1 VKYRHK
7 TKEGN
12 LSPEKKEEFELDKEL
27 YYDGPGAWKDI
38 CRNMIAYKTGLNKS
52 DIMDD
57 SLLRFECKGKINSN
71 SSSTSSNNSN
81 NSNNASWENN
91 TTRETNNESSN
102 SENNQPR
109 VSYSKCSFCG
119 DKYVIGDGS
128 YAYLKK
134 DAKVYKHNFCSNSC
148 FSDKL
153 ASGDY
158 IQVDENGLTSSER
171 SDNFFKKIR
180 QENETKRIEK
190 EKERKETRLAI
201 KIGIPVLVLAI
212 VYFIYSNNEM
222 TKQKSEAVRINL
234 ELEQIED
241 SVKLY
246 INSGNYDRALILTNQ
261 LVHPL
266 NELYEGKGSVWEGEY
281 YNLYWDK
288 KREEFKNIII
298 DRGTM
303 ETEANKNSSKSKS
316 SSDKAKSKK
325 NKSKNNSSKKNPK
338 PKKNKSKTEKN
349 SEVRIEIVPDSDE
362 DLDDI
367 YR

>member
-1 VKYRHK
+1 MHF
-7 TKEGN
+7 T
-12 LSPEKKEEFELDKEL
+12 
-27 YYDGPGAWKDI
+27 
-38 CRNMIAYKTGLNKS
+38 
-52 DIMDD
+52 
-57 SLLRFECKGKINSN
+57 CKGKISTNSN
-71 SSSTSSNNSN
+71 STSPNNSN

-153 ASGDY
+153 SSGDY
-158 IQVDENGLTSSER
+158 IHVDENGLTSSER
-171 SDNFFKKIR
+171 YDIFWEKVRKDD
-180 QENETKRIEK
+180 ETKRIAK

-266 NELYEGKGSVWEGEY
+266 NEFYEGKGSVWEGEY

-325 NKSKNNSSKKNPK
+325 NKGKGKNNSSKKNTK
-338 PKKNKSKTEKN
+338 YKKY
-349 SEVRIEIVPDSDE
+349 I
-362 DLDDI
+362 
-367 YR
+367 

>member
-1 VKYRHK
+1 MYKHKVYYRHK
-7 TKEGN
+7 TPEGN
-12 LSPEKKEEFELDKEL
+12 LSGVKDLEFDLDKEM
-27 YYDGPGAWKDI
+27 YYDGPGAWRDI
-38 CRNMIAYKTGLNKS
+38 CRNMISNKTGLNKS
-52 DIMDD
+52 DVLNDD
-57 SLLRFECKGKINSN
+57 NLRFTCKGKISTNSN
-71 SSSTSSNNSN
+71 SPSSNNSN
-81 NSNNASWENN
+81 NSNESLRENN
-91 TTRETNNESSN
+91 TSRETNNESSD
-102 SENNQPR
+102 SDSYQPR

-134 DAKVYKHNFCSNSC
+134 DAKVYKHDFCSHSC

-171 SDNFFKKIR
+171 QDNFFKKIR

-212 VYFIYSNNEM
+212 VFFIYSDNKM
-222 TKQKSEAVRINL
+222 TKQKNEAVRINL

-241 SVKLY
+241 SVNLC

-266 NELYEGKGSVWEGEY
+266 NELYDGKGSVWEGEY

-288 KREEFKNIII
+288 KREEYKNLIFSE
-298 DRGTM
+298 RAT
-303 ETEANKNSSKSKS
+303 ETVPKPNKS
-316 SSDKAKSKK
+316 SKK
-325 NKSKNNSSKKNPK
+325 NKSVKE
-338 PKKNKSKTEKN
+338 KSKEKKKKKASKAEQN
-349 SEVRIEIVPDSDE
+349 SEDRIEVVPDSDE